1 MTHTVFE
8 TENHYP
14 TTIINT
20 CLVEHLHIS
29 IHQDRAQNSI
39 HNKNNLLPS
48 HFTCI
53 MIVLSLRDL
62 FGHDIQPRYL
72 SLCFLIVCKQFV

>member
-1 MTHTVFE
+1 MDCPIQPYLVFPFGF
-8 TENHYP
+8 N
-14 TTIINT
+14 N
-20 CLVEHLHIS
+20 
-29 IHQDRAQNSI
+29 N
-39 HNKNNLLPS
+39 NNNNLLPS

-72 SLCFLIVCKQFV
+72 SSCFLVVYKQFV